1 MSVERVAYSTD
12 KSLLVIYITYATMPD
27 YNGNDFLEI
36 FEDEDFLLF
45 IATFKY
51 SIATGEC
58 ILSILIWLLHIQKG
72 YSMTSIQDFTTYD
85 FVNLRENKGEQT
97 RFTGYQ
103 DWELSNDVM
112 KLLALYIRQVS
123 TRFFKHMK

>member
-1 MSVERVAYSTD
+1 
-12 KSLLVIYITYATMPD
+12 MPD

-36 FEDEDFLLF
+36 FEDEDFLIF

-51 SIATGEC
+51 SFATGEC

-85 FVNLRENKGEQT
+85 FVKLRENKGEQT

-103 DWELSNDVM
+103 DWGLSNDVM

-123 TRFFKHMK
+123 FLNQMKYIDSLLNVCLLEVEKIQ